1 MAPVSIDP
9 TADPAAS
16 PTAIDP
22 AADHTASDPA
32 AGPDSTG
39 RRIGF
44 GIDIGG
50 TGMKAA
56 PVDLDT
62 GELVAERFRIDTP
75 KPAHPEAMAA
85 VVGRLVE
92 HFGWSGP
99 VGVAF
104 PAIVRHGVVHSAA
117 NISDTWIGVDAD
129 AVFSEVSGCP
139 VTVLNDADA
148 AGTAEMRFGAG
159 RGRNGVVIVLTFG
172 TGIGSGFFVDGRLAA
187 NSELGHL
194 EIDGHDA
201 ELRAAASAR
210 HRDDLSW
217 KAWAKRVQRYL
228 ERVVFLFSPDLI
240 ILGGGV
246 SRNPGRW
253 VPLLDVD
260 TELVVAEFANNAGIV
275 GAALMSPGV
284 GVAPDGT
291 VGG

>member
-1 MAPVSIDP
+1 
-9 TADPAAS
+9 
-16 PTAIDP
+16 
-22 AADHTASDPA
+22 
-32 AGPDSTG
+32 
-39 RRIGF
+39 
-44 GIDIGG
+44 
-50 TGMKAA
+50 MKAA
-56 PVDLDT
+56 PVDLRT
-62 GELVAERFRIDTP
+62 GELVGERYRLDTP
-75 KPAHPEAMAA
+75 RPAEPAAMAEI
-85 VVGRLVE
+85 VVELVR
-92 HFGWSGP
+92 HFEWTGP
-99 VGVAF
+99 VGIAL
-104 PAIVRHGVVHSAA
+104 PTIVREGVVRSAA
-117 NISDTWIGVDAD
+117 NISDTWLGVDAD
-129 AVFSEVSGCP
+129 ALFTELLGLDVA
-139 VTVLNDADA
+139 VLNDADA
-148 AGTAEMRFGAG
+148 AGVAEMRYGAG
-159 RGRNGVVIVLTFG
+159 RGRDGVVIVLTFG